1 MADIVICDDREEIL
15 KDIEAKI
22 RKADVQGVH
31 RILSY
36 NHGMRMMADI
46 EDQLA
51 RAEIFILDIAL
62 GACSGI
68 SLAQEILSFIPDAQI
83 IFMSGYDTYYEDV
96 YDVSHFY
103 FLQKPVKEE
112 ALQKALKLAQE
123 RLLAAKKA
131 CFYVENKSGRFV
143 VPFEEIF
150 LFEKDRRRI
159 IVRGRD
165 GEEICCFTA
174 DSAILRIICRDIFID
189 ATTALSSTC
198 PKYGLWAETSLSCLT
213 AGRFRSVVP
222 TYGTAAL
229 HSQDIPAVRYI
240 SDAKNYCTVNI
251 KEEIGIIG
259 ERFIYRF
266 RQTGRANVR
275 RS

>member
-22 RKADVQGVH
+22 RKVDVQGVH

-96 YDVSHFY
+96 YDVSHIY
-103 FLQKPVKEE
+103 FLQKPVKE
-112 ALQKALKLAQE
+112 ASLQKALKLAQE
-123 RLLAAKKA
+123 RLQAAKEA
-131 CFYVENKSGRFV
+131 CLYIENKSGRFV

-150 LFEKDRRRI
+150 IFEKDRRRI

-165 GEEICCFTA
+165 SEEICSFYGKFSDITQCLPKHFQRCHN
-174 DSAILRIICRDIFID
+174 SFIINLAKVRYLQQNIFVMFDGQQIQI
-189 ATTALSSTC
+189 SR
-198 PKYGLWAETSLSCLT
+198 SCLQDSLIAFANYT
-213 AGRFRSVVP
+213 DNM
-222 TYGTAAL
+222 L
-229 HSQDIPAVRYI
+229 HLIR
-240 SDAKNYCTVNI
+240 
-251 KEEIGIIG
+251 
-259 ERFIYRF
+259 
-266 RQTGRANVR
+266 
-275 RS
+275 